1 MTADE
6 TSYNGGITLT
16 NPDTLSAMQNTEPDL
31 SALVESLLFVADRPT
46 SIDVIAQIL
55 GIDTPSVEQALY
67 ILEQRLSGRG
77 IRLQRKGTQ
86 VQLVSMPEAAPYIQ
100 RFLGLELSGRLTQPA
115 LETLA
120 IIAYRQPITR
130 AAVEAIRGVNCDG
143 VLRTLISRGLVEEVG
158 RLEQAGRPILYG
170 TTFEFLQYF
179 GLKSLDDLPPLD
191 LPGPPAEDT
200 QDAADRCEPGGA

>member
-1 MTADE
+1 M
-6 TSYNGGITLT
+6 TSYHGGMTLT
-16 NPDTLSAMQNTEPDL
+16 NEHVPATEDSARSLP
-31 SALVESLLFVADRPT
+31 ARIESLLFVADRPT
-46 SIDVIAQIL
+46 PTDVIAQVL
-55 GIDTPSVEQALY
+55 ETSVEAVEEALRA
-67 ILEQRLSGRG
+67 LDQQLATRG
-77 IRLQRKGTQ
+77 IRLQRKGSL

-130 AAVEAIRGVNCDG
+130 AALEAIRGVNCDG
-143 VLRTLISRGLVEEVG
+143 VLRTLVSRGLVEEVG

-191 LPGPPAEDT
+191 LSEGNSNHTPSTANLP
-200 QDAADRCEPGGA
+200 EPH

>member
-1 MTADE
+1 M
-6 TSYNGGITLT
+6 TLT
-16 NPDTLSAMQNTEPDL
+16 NPDVPPSTQNTEPDL
-31 SALVESLLFVADRPT
+31 SALIESLLFVADRPT
-46 SIDVIAQIL
+46 GIDLIAQIL
-55 GIDTPSVEQALY
+55 GADAQAVEQALAV
-67 ILEQRLSGRG
+67 LEQTLSDRG

-100 RFLGLELSGRLTQPA
+100 RFLGLELTGRLTQPA

-130 AAVEAIRGVNCDG
+130 AALEAIRGVNCDG
-143 VLRTLISRGLVEEVG
+143 VLRTLVSRGLVEEVG

-191 LPGPPAEDT
+191 LPESDVEGPQAEGT
-200 QDAADRCEPGGA
+200 AADTSAA

>member
-1 MTADE
+1 M
-6 TSYNGGITLT
+6 
-16 NPDTLSAMQNTEPDL
+16 
-31 SALVESLLFVADRPT
+31 FVADRPT
-46 SIDVIAQIL
+46 PTDVIAQVL
-55 GIDTPSVEQALY
+55 ETSVEAVEEALRT
-67 ILEQRLSGRG
+67 LDQQLATRG
-77 IRLQRKGTQ
+77 IRLQRKGSL

-130 AAVEAIRGVNCDG
+130 AALEAIRGVNCDG
-143 VLRTLISRGLVEEVG
+143 VLRTLVSRGLVEEVG

-191 LPGPPAEDT
+191 LSEGNYNHTPSMANLP
-200 QDAADRCEPGGA
+200 EPH

>member
-1 MTADE
+1 V
-6 TSYNGGITLT
+6 
-16 NPDTLSAMQNTEPDL
+16 
-31 SALVESLLFVADRPT
+31 LVESLLFVADRPT
-46 SIDVIAQIL
+46 GIDLIAQIL
-55 GIDTPSVEQALY
+55 GTDTQAVEQALNV
-67 ILEQRLSGRG
+67 LEQRLSERG

-86 VQLVSMPEAAPYIQ
+86 VQLVSLPEAAPYIQ

-143 VLRTLISRGLVEEVG
+143 VLRTLVSRGLVEEVG
-158 RLEQAGRPILYG
+158 RLEQVGRPILYG

-191 LPGPPAEDT
+191 IPEPDTASAQGTTNPAHT
-200 QDAADRCEPGGA
+200 DAA